1 MKIQEGTWERSREKE
16 LIILTGPRETV
27 TGGKRR
33 PQMERSPRER
43 AQPNRW
49 GGERGGWACGPV
61 LLLEFKGEH
70 TAQGERWD
78 LTGRCGCSAVTGGQG
93 KKGNWWQWPAFTLVP
108 LGTMVGCSHSVWEC
122 SGSRRIWSFKIYSIE
137 NSKICLQFLNYAI

>member
-49 GGERGGWACGPV
+49 GGEREGGLGLWAG
-61 LLLEFKGEH
+61 
-70 TAQGERWD
+70 
-78 LTGRCGCSAVTGGQG
+78 
-93 KKGNWWQWPAFTLVP
+93 AFTGVQ
-108 LGTMVGCSHSVWEC
+108 GRAHST
-122 SGSRRIWSFKIYSIE
+122 G
-137 NSKICLQFLNYAI
+137 